1 VPDPYCLAYIN
12 RELIM
17 ENMVF
22 YFSGTGNSLRVA
34 KTVAKELGNGAI
46 VSMSQPF
53 DLTKNYDS
61 IGFVYPTYFWGLPKK
76 VIEFIE
82 TINLDHNRD
91 AYYYAITTYGGS
103 AGNAIYQLYELLL
116 NRRGIKLNYG
126 KKLRMFSNYVIL
138 YDMSKKIDEI
148 TNRSNE
154 KLVPIINA
162 IKMRENNSINKLTR
176 VFKFINNNFIKK
188 VSEMDKN
195 FTVNDTCTGCGI
207 CKEVCPV
214 KNIAMVNN
222 RPQYNHHC
230 EQCVAC
236 IQYCPQRAINY
247 SHATQGRGRYTNP
260 AINYRELSEYN
271 NRERRRET
279 AV

>member
-1 VPDPYCLAYIN
+1 
-12 RELIM
+12 M
-17 ENMVF
+17 ENIVF

-34 KTVAKELGNGAI
+34 KTIAKELGNCAI
-46 VSMSQPF
+46 VSMAEPF
-53 DLTKNYDS
+53 DLTKKYDS
-61 IGFVYPTYFWGLPKK
+61 IGFIYPTYFWGLPKK

-82 TINLDHNRD
+82 NINLDQSRD
-91 AYYYAITTYGGS
+91 AYYYSITTYGGS
-103 AGNAIYQLYELLL
+103 AGNAIYQLYALLF
-116 NRRGIKLNYG
+116 NRHGIKLNYG
-126 KKLRMFSNYVIL
+126 QKLRMFSNYVIL
-138 YDMSKKIDEI
+138 YDMSEKINEI

-162 IKMRENNSINKLTR
+162 IKMGENNSIHKLTR

-195 FTVNDTCTGCGI
+195 FTVNENCTGCGI
-207 CKEVCPV
+207 CKAVCPV
-214 KNIAMVNN
+214 KNIEMANN

-247 SHATQGRGRYTNP
+247 KNVTQGRGRYTNP
-260 AINYRELSEYN
+260 EINYRELSEYN
-271 NRERRRET
+271 NREHRHET